1 MCVLFIPTGSL
12 FAFLSFAESL
22 TTNTSVAVFNSVY
35 SATVAWY
42 PTFVFMLAA
51 ILCLIPLIVLGYV
64 YHASSAGRKIT
75 CLCVTSYLN
84 CSTKRSRDEFS
95 RAFVSKKSGAA
106 ALVCRQLTEPV
117 PQGRCSKSV
126 LYFQEIN
133 TEDFFP
139 PVTAAPSNEKS
150 LLLPPHCAVTFIK
163 QGGKNADPKPK
174 KKLNKQSKTRSSFM
188 KQGLPSPD
196 ASLPCAWC
204 VLVCV

>member
-1 MCVLFIPTGSL
+1 MSQQANLLSCLSVRLCVLFVPTGSL
-12 FAFLSFAESL
+12 FAFLSFVESL

-51 ILCLIPLIVLGYV
+51 ILCLIPVIVLGYV

-117 PQGRCSKSV
+117 TQGRCSKSV

-133 TEDFFP
+133 TEDFSFQ
-139 PVTAAPSNEKS
+139 
-150 LLLPPHCAVTFIK
+150 LLQHL
-163 QGGKNADPKPK
+163 QMKN
-174 KKLNKQSKTRSSFM
+174 LCFCHLTVQ
-188 KQGLPSPD
+188 
-196 ASLPCAWC
+196 
-204 VLVCV
+204 